1 MIIRGG
7 ERAARWLLEAWR
19 ALSLDAKVVGAV
31 AVANWLLLFA
41 NHTTVAA
48 TSDETIWRLFPGASG
63 PVFLALA
70 AVVAFSY
77 PFRDRRQGASFT
89 PRARWVHLAVVF
101 AVFVIVPTVASII
114 LRETGKPYTYIHD
127 GALMIEEAARKLL
140 AGHNPYATDYL
151 DTPLYYWPM
160 VNNPALYHL
169 TYFPFLFL
177 ITVPFVWAFDHLG
190 IFWDQ
195 RYMYLPA
202 FIGTLAILPLL
213 VKRLDHRIALV
224 ALVGLNPQLFPFVI
238 EGRNDF
244 FVLLFLFAGV
254 VLLQR
259 EHRAAGSLAIAAA
272 AAAKLHALFLLPF
285 LVVYLVATRK
295 PRTIGQAIRA
305 LTPTIP
311 AVVFLAVT
319 FGPFLVNDW
328 NAFYDDVVRYNAGGA
343 AWTYPISGMGFS
355 ALLLWLGV
363 IGYRQADFPFAAIE
377 IAVATPIALYT
388 LYRLWHAPTIA
399 RMLAG
404 YALTLLAFL
413 FFGRYFQGNYLG
425 YILAVAA
432 PVPFL
437 AREARPAR
445 APRRRRAAVVPSA
458 APPAP
463 PAPQAPQPIA
473 ASVAVEARSA
483 E

>member
-1 MIIRGG
+1 MIIRAV

-19 ALSLDAKVVGAV
+19 GLSLDAKVVGAI
-31 AVANWLLLFA
+31 AGGNWLLLFA

-48 TSDETIWRLFPGASG
+48 TTDETIWRLFPGVAG
-63 PVFLALA
+63 PLFLVA
-70 AVVAFSY
+70 AGVVALSY
-77 PFRDRRQGASFT
+77 PWRDRRQGASFT
-89 PRARWVHLAVVF
+89 PRRRWLHLAVIV
-101 AVFVIVPTVASII
+101 AVFVVVPTIASIV
-114 LRETGKPYTYIHD
+114 LRETGKPYTYVHD
-127 GALMIEEAARKLL
+127 GALMIEEASRKLL

-177 ITVPFVWAFDHLG
+177 VTIPFVWLFDHVG

-195 RYMYLPA
+195 RYLYLPA
-202 FIGTLAILPLL
+202 FVATLAVLPVLA
-213 VKRLDHRIALV
+213 RRTEHRIALV

-244 FVLLFLFAGV
+244 FVLLFLFAGIA
-254 VLLQR
+254 LLQR
-259 EHRAAGSLAIAAA
+259 ERRALGSLAVAAA

-295 PRTIGQAIRA
+295 PRTVRQALRA
-305 LTPTIP
+305 LTPVIP
-311 AVVFLAVT
+311 AAVFLLVT
-319 FGPFLVNDW
+319 FSPFLVNDW

-355 ALLLWLGV
+355 ALLLSLGV
-363 IGYRQADFPFAAIE
+363 IQYRQADFPFAAIE

-388 LYRLWHAPTIA
+388 MYRLWRDPTIA
-399 RMLAG
+399 RMLWG

-425 YILAVAA
+425 YILAVAS
-432 PVPFL
+432 PIPFL
-437 AREARPAR
+437 LTEQRPVRKTRARRT
-445 APRRRRAAVVPSA
+445 RAAVGAA
-458 APPAP
+458 APPAL
-463 PAPQAPQPIA
+463 
-473 ASVAVEARSA
+473 E
-483 E
+483 